1 VKEAAM
7 ADTIPPTGFQKVA
20 PYVIPALSFL
30 VVTAGIL
37 WSTAAWK
44 ADFEASLKGVKDQLA
59 VVGRNVSDLGTA
71 REVDRQNTVTL
82 GTRISVTERDLVNFT
97 TLFAQ
102 SQRQAERTEDKIDEL
117 LRAVIGARPDRTEL
131 TSLPPP

>member
-1 VKEAAM
+1 M
-7 ADTIPPTGFQKVA
+7 ADDDPPKTGFHKVA

-30 VVTAGIL
+30 IVTGGLIA
-37 WSTAAWK
+37 STAAWK
-44 ADFEASLKGVKDQLA
+44 ADFEASLKGVKDGLA
-59 VVGRNVSDLGTA
+59 SVNRNVTDLGTA

-117 LRAVIGARPDRTEL
+117 LRAVIGARTDRTEL
-131 TSLPPP
+131 TSTPPPL